1 MIAQFAGERH
11 DRWDDVLPELTLAFN
26 SSRSESTGYS
36 PAYLTYGRE
45 PRLPGSLFDET
56 TKGSAINEE
65 TTEERMARI
74 KETCELA
81 RKNMEKAAQ
90 DQART
95 YNLRKR
101 EWKPKKGDMVW
112 VRQHPLSK
120 ANDKFSA
127 KLAPK
132 FEGPFRVIKLES
144 PVIAVVKEIGSG
156 KTQRAYVNNMKKYL
170 GEQGMT

>member
-45 PRLPGSLFDET
+45 PRLAGSLFDEA

-65 TTEERMARI
+65 AMEERIARI

-81 RKNMEKAAQ
+81 RKNMERAAQ

-101 EWKPKKGDMVW
+101 EWKPKQGDMVW
-112 VRQHPLSK
+112 HHLSK
-120 ANDKFSA
+120 AVDGFAA

-132 FEGPFRVIKLES
+132 FDGSYKVVALPSPNIARIRLPGKRKGRLANIADLKEFRSSL
-144 PVIAVVKEIGSG
+144 PTGDA
-156 KTQRAYVNNMKKYL
+156 
-170 GEQGMT
+170 